1 MGVQRGSPAKADSSA
16 PALNYSPGY
25 RAKKAV
31 DDIRV
36 QAMNL
41 CGGNIVEFNTLM
53 ASDVSTY
60 LLKFELFLKQQKDG
74 SSRS

>member
-1 MGVQRGSPAKADSSA
+1 
-16 PALNYSPGY
+16 
-25 RAKKAV
+25 V
-31 DDIRV
+31 DELRM

-41 CGGNIVEFNTLM
+41 CGGNIVEFNELM

-60 LLKFELFLKQQKDG
+60 LLKFELFIKQQKDG